1 MFATYRRKVE
11 HSILFVKTVNIL
23 KDENFFGGAEVLM
36 AVLGSQVWDNFLF
49 TIPIL

>member
-1 MFATYRRKVE
+1 MFTTYRPKVE

-23 KDENFFGGAEVLM
+23 KDENFFGGGEVLTT
-36 AVLGSQVWDNFLF
+36 VLYSQVWEIFLF